1 MDEASVMNRHL
12 VVMVKEPRPGR
23 VKTRLGKDMGMTS
36 AAWWFRHQTA
46 LLLRRLDTPRWNL
59 WLAVSPD
66 YEGMKSRV
74 WPSHLP
80 RIAQGQGDLGM
91 RMARLFNSFPPGPV
105 CIIGG
110 DIPGVFP
117 RHVDRAFRALGRHD
131 VVFGPAVDGGYWLVG
146 MKRTSG
152 LPAGLFDGVRWSSRR
167 ALEDSIAT
175 LGTDSVAIVDELQ
188 DVDTLSDLNALSK

>member
-1 MDEASVMNRHL
+1 MNRHL

-80 RIAQGQGDLGM
+80 RIAQGQGDLGR

-152 LPAGLFDGVRWSSRR
+152 LPAGLFDGVRWSSKH
-167 ALEDSIAT
+167 ALEDSVAT

>member
-1 MDEASVMNRHL
+1 MNRHL

-23 VKTRLGKDMGMTS
+23 VKTRLGTDMGMTS

-80 RIAQGQGDLGM
+80 RIAQGQGDLGT

-117 RHVDRAFRALGRHD
+117 RHVDRAFRALVATTRSSVRLWTADTG
-131 VVFGPAVDGGYWLVG
+131 WLV
-146 MKRTSG
+146 
-152 LPAGLFDGVRWSSRR
+152 
-167 ALEDSIAT
+167 
-175 LGTDSVAIVDELQ
+175 
-188 DVDTLSDLNALSK
+188 